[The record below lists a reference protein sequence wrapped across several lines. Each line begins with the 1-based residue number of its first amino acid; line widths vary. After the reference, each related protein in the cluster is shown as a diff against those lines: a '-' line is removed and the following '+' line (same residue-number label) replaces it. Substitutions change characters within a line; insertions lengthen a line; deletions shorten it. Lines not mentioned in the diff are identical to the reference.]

1 MLYLNLKCEF
11 SKPVNLGSPENADWE
26 YSEMNCLGEGADETE
41 EQIVNASTGATFTI
55 EKTFSYG
62 DVFFIILAIILLSYF
77 VAHAVFSY
85 LWKK

>member
-1 MLYLNLKCEF
+1 MLNFEWECEF
-11 SKPVNLGSPENADWE
+11 SDPVNLGSTTEDWE
-26 YSEMNCLGEGADETE
+26 YSGINCSGTGSDETE

-77 VAHAVFSY
+77 VAHGVFSY